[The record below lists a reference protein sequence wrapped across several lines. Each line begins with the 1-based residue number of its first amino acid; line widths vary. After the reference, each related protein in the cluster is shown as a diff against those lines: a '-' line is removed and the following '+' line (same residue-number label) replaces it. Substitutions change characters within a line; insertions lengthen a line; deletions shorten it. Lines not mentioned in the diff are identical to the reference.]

1 MPRHRFTF
9 GAAIAGATLGI
20 AAINMPAA
28 QADSVGYLVNITVRP
43 GYQFSGPDDALRYG
57 YQLCDGVGAG
67 QPYAAMIGQIKADQ
81 QTTDE
86 YQAGYLLGQAIDEL
100 CPVQIW
106 QLRQSAAGYQPPPG
120 GS

>member
-9 GAAIAGATLGI
+9 VAAIAGATLSI

-28 QADSVGYLVNITVRP
+28 QADSLGYLVNITVRP
-43 GYQFSGPDDALRYG
+43 GYQFSGPEDALRYG
-57 YQLCDGVGAG
+57 YQLCADVSGGHS
-67 QPYAAMIGQIKADQ
+67 YAAMIGQIKTDQ

-86 YQAGYLLGQAIDEL
+86 YQAEYLLSQAIDEL
-100 CPVQIW
+100 CPAQIW

-120 GS
+120 